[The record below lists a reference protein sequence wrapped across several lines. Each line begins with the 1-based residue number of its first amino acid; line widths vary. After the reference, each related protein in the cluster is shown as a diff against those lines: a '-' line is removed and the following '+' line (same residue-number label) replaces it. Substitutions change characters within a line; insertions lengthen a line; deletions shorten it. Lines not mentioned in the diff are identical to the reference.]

1 MMKLSKTRTGQI
13 GEELALKFLLK
24 KGYKLIEKNFRCSL
38 GEIDLIVSD
47 SDKNL
52 IFVEVRSKTDTL
64 FGEPFETVG
73 IKKQRRIYRLAEYY
87 LNHKDIEE
95 APCRFDVISLLLDSS
110 GKLQKLEHIEKAFG
124 I

>member
-1 MMKLSKTRTGQI
+1 MKLSKTRTGQI

-87 LNHKDIEE
+87 LNHKDIE
-95 APCRFDVISLLLDSS
+95 
-110 GKLQKLEHIEKAFG
+110 
-124 I
+124 